1 MPSGVIAKVPRPC
14 WSCAEASFIHNHR
27 DITSSRKLSHDPH
40 PFLCTV
46 TTSPIMPQ
54 SHPTKTPIRKLTKNW
69 IKDSEEIM
77 KVENPSETDII
88 IP

>member
-1 MPSGVIAKVPRPC
+1 
-14 WSCAEASFIHNHR
+14 
-27 DITSSRKLSHDPH
+27 
-40 PFLCTV
+40 
-46 TTSPIMPQ
+46 MPQ